1 MSRDFIENTEDKS
14 HAEQLT
20 KEHDA
25 PNLSDYAENL
35 ENNLKSRYLEKIL
48 VVRSIQLR

>member
-20 KEHDA
+20 KEHDT
-25 PNLSDYAENL
+25 PNLRAIFRENR
-35 ENNLKSRYLEKIL
+35 KSQDTR
-48 VVRSIQLR
+48 